1 MSGEQVGVAVAGR
14 TLTLSNLDKV
24 LFPRDGFTK
33 SEVIDY
39 YGRIST
45 VLLPHVADRVL
56 TRLRFPDGVG
66 TTAGAPARGGS
77 TPPVLGA
84 FYEKNAPAGT
94 PDWVRRQQV
103 RTSDGVVDYVVA
115 DEPATLVWLA
125 NLAALELHV
134 PQWTVGS
141 GTAGP
146 DGILDLPGEHRRTG
160 EPLADRVVVDL
171 DPGDGVGLVEAARAT
186 LLVAERLATDG
197 LVPVAQTS
205 GSKGVQVYAAV
216 RPSPNRDVWAYVKGL
231 NAVLARTHPALF
243 VASMALPQRVGRVYL
258 DYQQNL
264 AARNTVAPYS
274 LRGRERPYVATPVT
288 WDELGAVRRAD
299 DLRFTTAD
307 VLQRLDRFGDLATD
321 LLLAEPPELPR
332 STDDPG

>member
-1 MSGEQVGVAVAGR
+1 MAGR

-39 YGRIST
+39 YARVST

-56 TRLRFPDGVG
+56 TRLRFPGGVG
-66 TTAGAPARGGS
+66 AAPESAASRGGS
-77 TPPVLGA
+77 TPPAAGA

-94 PDWVRRQQV
+94 PDWVRRQRV

-134 PQWTVGS
+134 PQWSVAS
-141 GTAGP
+141 GTAGA
-146 DGILDLPGEHRRTG
+146 DGILDLPGEHRRAG

-186 LLVAERLATDG
+186 LLVAERLAADG
-197 LVPVAQTS
+197 LLPVAQTS

-216 RPSPNRDVWAYVKGL
+216 RPSPSRDVWAYVKGL
-231 NAVLARTHPALF
+231 NAVLARAHPALF
-243 VASMALPQRVGRVYL
+243 VASMALPQRVGRIYL

-307 VLQRLDRFGDLATD
+307 VLQRVDRLGDLATD

-332 STDDPG
+332 LEPERAADDRG